1 MEAWS
6 EKTRARQKTRKIGLA
21 ATVLLASVRVV
32 AAEDQHDQPPYG
44 SYQQNPPPCTSLAD
58 CDRKAYG
65 ESGTRGRMGLGAD
78 PAHPE
83 GPGNVSEPN

>member
-1 MEAWS
+1 MAS
-6 EKTRARQKTRKIGLA
+6 SLA
-21 ATVLLASVRVV
+21 VFGFVAVILLASTLDGEARGKHQYPQR
-32 AAEDQHDQPPYG
+32 ASEYPWREY
-44 SYQQNPPPCTSLAD
+44 YQVQPPCTSLDD

-83 GPGNVSEPN
+83 GPGNVSD

>member
-1 MEAWS
+1 MAS
-6 EKTRARQKTRKIGLA
+6 SLAVFGFAAVILLA
-21 ATVLLASVRVV
+21 ATLDGEARCRHHYRPRVSEYPRREYYQV
-32 AAEDQHDQPPYG
+32 QPH
-44 SYQQNPPPCTSLAD
+44 CTSLDD

-83 GPGNVSEPN
+83 GPGNVSD

>member
-1 MEAWS
+1 M
-6 EKTRARQKTRKIGLA
+6 
-21 ATVLLASVRVV
+21 
-32 AAEDQHDQPPYG
+32 
-44 SYQQNPPPCTSLAD
+44 SLDD

-83 GPGNVSEPN
+83 GPGNVSD